1 MDFGTEK
8 TALNAKVVTTI
19 GNPNTGKSTLFNR
32 LTGLRQQVSNF
43 PGVTVEYAKG
53 RLALEEFDL
62 QLIDVPGT
70 YSLTAQSPDEIVAV
84 DVLQGAVPE
93 IPLPDA
99 VIIVID
105 STNLRRN
112 LFLCTQVLEAG
123 IPAVIALNMTDS
135 LPALGIEINYP
146 TLEEI
151 LGIPLIPVSASTG
164 DGIADLKTALVNTLR
179 KPTPNRDLAI
189 CPDIDKAIEQ
199 LLSLFAKHQVS
210 SIEMRRAFIDKDG
223 LADERLSGRLGE
235 PYSQLRDELRSGLG
249 KGRSISAIEARDRY
263 SWINAALKK
272 VQSVKNPNK
281 NKAVEILDRVLNH
294 PLIGSLIFVL
304 TMGAVFQA
312 VFAWASPLIELINL
326 GVAALSQISSDYL
339 GDGLISSFVSNG
351 LISGVGSVIVFLP
364 QILILF
370 IFIIILEDTGYISR
384 AAFLMD
390 RVMRG
395 MGLSGQAFIP
405 MLSSFACAVP
415 GIMGTRIM
423 ADRHD
428 RLATILAAPFMTCSA
443 RLPVYSLLIGTFIP
457 NTHIFGGFIYLQGL
471 TLLFLYLLGIVGG
484 GITALIVSLLFWK
497 RKKSTFLLEMP
508 PYRLPKLSNVA
519 IKLYGR
525 AVVFLKRAG
534 TIIFS
539 VAVLVWILA
548 SFPMGN
554 GTKTEMPPSI
564 SQSYLGQM
572 SKAVHPL
579 FAPLGWDWKVTASV
593 IASFPAR
600 EVVIAAL
607 ATIYAV
613 DLSSDGKATPL
624 SEKIKNAMHENGTK
638 VYTIPMVLGL
648 LVFYALCLQC
658 MATVAVIRK
667 ETETWRWPIIS
678 WVYMTSL
685 GYGGAFLVY
694 QVGTAMAL
702 AT

>member
-1 MDFGTEK
+1 MDYRAESPVPGIK
-8 TALNAKVVTTI
+8 TVTTI
-19 GNPNTGKSTLFNR
+19 GNPNTGKSTLFNT
-32 LTGLRQQVSNF
+32 LTGLKQQVSNF

-53 RLALEEFDL
+53 LLTLEEFDV

-84 DVLQGAVPE
+84 DILQGAVPE
-93 IPLPDA
+93 VSLPDA

-123 IPAVIALNMTDS
+123 VPAVLALNMKDS
-135 LPALGIEINYP
+135 LPALGIEIDYLN
-146 TLEEI
+146 LEQI
-151 LGIPLIPVSASTG
+151 LGVPLIPVSASTG
-164 DGIADLKTALVNTLR
+164 EGIANLKTALLNCLR
-179 KPTPNRDLAI
+179 KPLPPRNLEI
-189 CPDIDKAIEQ
+189 CPDIDKALAK
-199 LLSLFAKHQVS
+199 LLSSIGEVHVS
-210 SIEMRRAFIDKDG
+210 AIEARRAFIDKDG
-223 LADERLSGRLGE
+223 IADDRLSRRLGQ
-235 PYSQLRDELRSGLG
+235 PYSLLRDQLRSELG

-263 SWINAALKK
+263 SWINTALKK
-272 VQSVKNPNK
+272 VQSIQNPNK
-281 NKAVEILDRVLNH
+281 SKITDVLDRALNH
-294 PLIGSLIFVL
+294 PFIGSIIFIL

-312 VFAWASPLIELINL
+312 VFAWAAPLVELINL
-326 GVAALSQISSDYL
+326 GVASLSQGSSDYL
-339 GDGLISSFVSNG
+339 GDGLISSFISNG
-351 LISGVGSVIVFLP
+351 LIAGVGSVIVFLP

-370 IFIIILEDTGYISR
+370 TFIILLEDSGYISR

-390 RVMRG
+390 RVMRR

-443 RLPVYSLLIGTFIP
+443 RLPIYSLLIGTFIP
-457 NTHIFGGFIYLQGL
+457 NTHVFGGFIYLQGL
-471 TLLFLYLLGIVGG
+471 ILLSLYLLGILGG
-484 GITALIVSLLFWK
+484 GLTAFIVSCLFWK

-525 AVVFLKRAG
+525 AMVFLKRAG

-539 VAVLVWILA
+539 VTLLIWLLA
-548 SFPMGN
+548 SFPTPN
-554 GTKTEMPPSI
+554 EEKNVIEPSI

-572 SKAVHPL
+572 SRTVAPL
-579 FAPLGWDWKVTASV
+579 FTPLGWDWKITAAV

-613 DLSSDGKATPL
+613 DLASDGEATPL
-624 SEKIKNAMHENGTK
+624 SEKIRNARHDNGTK
-638 VYTIPMVLGL
+638 IYTIPMVLGL

-658 MATVAVIRK
+658 ISTVAVIRK
-667 ETETWRWPIIS
+667 ETDSWRWPIIS
-678 WVYMTSL
+678 WIYMTSL

-694 QVGTAMAL
+694 QVGSAIA
-702 AT
+702 

>member
-1 MDFGTEK
+1 MDYRAESPVPGIK
-8 TALNAKVVTTI
+8 TVTTI
-19 GNPNTGKSTLFNR
+19 GNPNTGKSTLFNT
-32 LTGLRQQVSNF
+32 LTGLKQQVSNF

-53 RLALEEFDL
+53 LLTLEEFDV

-84 DVLQGAVPE
+84 DILQGAVPE
-93 IPLPDA
+93 VSLPDA

-123 IPAVIALNMTDS
+123 VPAVLALNMKDS
-135 LPALGIEINYP
+135 LPALGIEIDYLN
-146 TLEEI
+146 LEQI
-151 LGIPLIPVSASTG
+151 LGVPLIPVSASTG
-164 DGIADLKTALVNTLR
+164 EGIANLKTALLNCLR
-179 KPTPNRDLAI
+179 KPLPPRNLEI
-189 CPDIDKAIEQ
+189 CPDIDKALAK
-199 LLSLFAKHQVS
+199 LLSSIGEVHVS
-210 SIEMRRAFIDKDG
+210 AIEARRAFIDKDG
-223 LADERLSGRLGE
+223 IADDRLSRRLGQ
-235 PYSQLRDELRSGLG
+235 PYSLLRDQLRSELG

-263 SWINAALKK
+263 SWINTALKK
-272 VQSVKNPNK
+272 VQSIQNPNK
-281 NKAVEILDRVLNH
+281 SKITDVLDRALNH
-294 PLIGSLIFVL
+294 PFIGSIIFIL

-312 VFAWASPLIELINL
+312 VFAWAAPLVELINL
-326 GVAALSQISSDYL
+326 GVASLSQGSSDYL
-339 GDGLISSFVSNG
+339 GDGLISSFISNG
-351 LISGVGSVIVFLP
+351 LIAGVGSVIVFLP

-370 IFIIILEDTGYISR
+370 TFIILLEDSGYISR

-390 RVMRG
+390 RVMRR

-443 RLPVYSLLIGTFIP
+443 RLPIYSLLIGTFIP
-457 NTHIFGGFIYLQGL
+457 NTHVFGGFIYLQGL
-471 TLLFLYLLGIVGG
+471 ILLSLYLLGILGG
-484 GITALIVSLLFWK
+484 GLTAFIVSCLFWK

-525 AVVFLKRAG
+525 AMVFLKRAG

-539 VAVLVWILA
+539 VTLLIWLLA
-548 SFPMGN
+548 SFPTPN
-554 GTKTEMPPSI
+554 EEKNVIEPSI

-572 SKAVHPL
+572 SRTVAPL
-579 FAPLGWDWKVTASV
+579 FTPLGWDWKITAAV

-613 DLSSDGKATPL
+613 DLASDGEATPL
-624 SEKIKNAMHENGTK
+624 SEKIRNARHDNGTK
-638 VYTIPMVLGL
+638 IYTIPMVLGL

-658 MATVAVIRK
+658 ISTVAVIRK
-667 ETETWRWPIIS
+667 ETDSWRWPIIS
-678 WVYMTSL
+678 WLYMTSL

-694 QVGTAMAL
+694 QVGSAIA
-702 AT
+702 